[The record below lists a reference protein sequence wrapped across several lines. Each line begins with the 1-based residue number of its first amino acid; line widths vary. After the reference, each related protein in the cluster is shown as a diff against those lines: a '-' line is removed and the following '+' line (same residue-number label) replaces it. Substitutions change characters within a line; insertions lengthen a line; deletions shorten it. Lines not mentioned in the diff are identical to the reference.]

1 MKFIIALALIC
12 IIGAHAAEA
21 VDAEIAPV
29 IKKMES
35 SKYGKTLL
43 DTIAL

>member
-1 MKFIIALALIC
+1 MKVFIAIIACTLFL
-12 IIGAHAAEA
+12 GAMATA
-21 VDAEIAPV
+21 DPEIASIV
-29 IKKMES
+29 NKMES